1 MVKGLPL
8 HRTAGDAA
16 LERAMSASA
25 VPSIDELYAMRELQA
40 QHTAMKQH
48 TRSLG
53 TLTREEAVG
62 LLETLTST
70 LFSEYYDF
78 SQARLSGKALLS
90 ATDADLKAA
99 GIDVPLHRRRLLL
112 ELSTYRSNGVPA
124 AMLDRGRTFDDYA
137 SPSPPPSRPASAPR
151 ERSPEPRHLTDEDE
165 TGPPRSPALPPW
177 SRTALAAEHVYGV
190 EEEYH
195 VSQLHQQIRKQHVQ
209 NVRLRDRVRDLES
222 AARAPPPRRRRART
236 PATRWA
242 PSVKG
247 TSGYTG
253 QQLQR
258 WAPMRPASAHHQR
271 GRAGARSLARAPLPG
286 DAAKSFGDHVSSR
299 SRLDQAL
306 RTTLASTRAC
316 WRRSTTRGRRR
327 GG

>member
-151 ERSPEPRHLTDEDE
+151 ERSPLLAATDEDE

-209 NVRLRDRVRDLES
+209 NVRLRDRVRF
-222 AARAPPPRRRRART
+222 
-236 PATRWA
+236 
-242 PSVKG
+242 
-247 TSGYTG
+247 
-253 QQLQR
+253 
-258 WAPMRPASAHHQR
+258 
-271 GRAGARSLARAPLPG
+271 RS
-286 DAAKSFGDHVSSR
+286 SS
-299 SRLDQAL
+299 SSSWTLTL
-306 RTTLASTRAC
+306 RK
-316 WRRSTTRGRRR
+316 
-327 GG
+327 

>member
-8 HRTAGDAA
+8 HRTAGDVA

-112 ELSTYRSNGVPA
+112 ELSTYRATACRRRCSTA
-124 AMLDRGRTFDDYA
+124 AA
-137 SPSPPPSRPASAPR
+137 PS
-151 ERSPEPRHLTDEDE
+151 T
-165 TGPPRSPALPPW
+165 T
-177 SRTALAAEHVYGV
+177 T
-190 EEEYH
+190 
-195 VSQLHQQIRKQHVQ
+195 
-209 NVRLRDRVRDLES
+209 
-222 AARAPPPRRRRART
+222 RRRR
-236 PATRWA
+236 
-242 PSVKG
+242 
-247 TSGYTG
+247 
-253 QQLQR
+253 
-258 WAPMRPASAHHQR
+258 
-271 GRAGARSLARAPLPG
+271 
-286 DAAKSFGDHVSSR
+286 
-299 SRLDQAL
+299 
-306 RTTLASTRAC
+306 
-316 WRRSTTRGRRR
+316 RRRRGRRQR
-327 GG
+327 RASARLSRAI

>member
-40 QHTAMKQH
+40 QQHAMKQH

-53 TLTREEAVG
+53 TRRTREEAVG

-99 GIDVPLHRRRLLL
+99 GIDVPLHRRCALLL

-151 ERSPEPRHLTDEDE
+151 ERSPML
-165 TGPPRSPALPPW
+165 G
-177 SRTALAAEHVYGV
+177 G
-190 EEEYH
+190 
-195 VSQLHQQIRKQHVQ
+195 
-209 NVRLRDRVRDLES
+209 DR
-222 AARAPPPRRRRART
+222 
-236 PATRWA
+236 
-242 PSVKG
+242 
-247 TSGYTG
+247 
-253 QQLQR
+253 
-258 WAPMRPASAHHQR
+258 R
-271 GRAGARSLARAPLPG
+271 GRDGPAALSRAAAVVADGARMPS
-286 DAAKSFGDHVSSR
+286 
-299 SRLDQAL
+299 
-306 RTTLASTRAC
+306 TCTAS
-316 WRRSTTRGRRR
+316 RRSTTSRSSTSRSASSTSRTSG
-327 GG
+327 